1 MGIIFDIVMVLYFV
15 LAVFIGYKRGFLLSV
30 AGILAMI
37 LSVTIYKIFDIDY
50 IYFAIIYI
58 LLLIVIAILSRVIRR
73 AKLPII
79 TKLDIFLG
87 TLLGVFN
94 GFIGIVIV
102 SLLTLALASMGN
114 GDIVESSF
122 ILRFFDSISYVSYM

>member
-1 MGIIFDIVMVLYFV
+1 MGIVFDIVMLLYFA

-37 LSVTIYKIFDIDY
+37 LAVTIYKIFDFDY

-58 LLLIVIAILSRVIRR
+58 LLIIVIAILSRVIR
-73 AKLPII
+73 KLKVPII
-79 TKLDIFLG
+79 SKLDIFLG
-87 TLLGVFN
+87 TILGVFN
-94 GFIGIVIV
+94 GLIGIVIV

-114 GDIVESSF
+114 GDIVDSSF
-122 ILRFFDSISYVSYM
+122 VLSFIDSILYV